1 MKVNDFRLS
10 GIWVEAFPVQ
20 LGRDDHGTLGAT
32 VRADKYAGLFNDLLT
47 SDAHPLVTLPWA
59 RVGGKKYPDYN
70 GYWNDYIIGGLRDH
84 GKADAGIKAWRSAV
98 PMRHKATLVRL
109 NRADRCFVEGWY
121 WPHGIALTVTLR
133 CSRSLGPKQ
142 LGVEVQDFLHGTLN
156 VTWPDGRTA
165 DTTLNGLVNDC
176 LDQLRNAAFGPVE
189 AGFRPQ
195 PMLVLTV
202 VDAKHEAAEAD
213 PAAAEK
219 TMMNAA
225 ISAVGGNPNAEIA
238 SERDV
243 YTFSRG
249 RLVWRPDRALSNG
262 GQVHTLGC
270 LHRNI
275 TMATTQVASLLRGAE
290 VLSALVKDGDQGLSA
305 RIEPYARMVGGTI
318 GRIYGGIETYRQ
330 ECLRSQ
336 IAAANA
342 KGSIDALRQALNLP
356 PLVDP
361 TPPKEA
367 AAAKKNEPA

>member
-10 GIWVEAFPVQ
+10 GIWVEAFPEQ
-20 LGRDDHGTLGAT
+20 LGTEDRGVLGST
-32 VRADKYAGLFNDLLT
+32 VRADRYAGLFNDLLT
-47 SDAHPLVTLPWA
+47 SDTHPLVTLPWA
-59 RVGGKKYPDYN
+59 RAGGKKYPDYN
-70 GYWNDYIIGGLRDH
+70 GYWNDYIIAGLRDH
-84 GKADAGIKAWRSAV
+84 GRADAGVKAFRSAV
-98 PMRHKATLVRL
+98 PMRHKATLARINGL
-109 NRADRCFVEGWY
+109 GRCFVEGWY
-121 WPHGIALTVTLR
+121 WPHGIALTVTFR

-142 LGVEVQDFLHGTLN
+142 FGVEVQDFLHGKLN

-176 LDQLRNAAFGPVE
+176 LDQLRNAAFGPIE
-189 AGFRPQ
+189 AGFRPP
-195 PMLVLTV
+195 PMFVLTV
-202 VDAKHEAAEAD
+202 VDAKRDAAEAD

-219 TMMNAA
+219 AMMNAA
-225 ISAVGGNPNAEIA
+225 ISAVGGNPDAKIA
-238 SERDV
+238 SDRNI

-249 RLVWRPDRALSNG
+249 RLIWRPDRALSNG

-290 VLSALVKDGDQGLSA
+290 VLSALVKDGQGLPA

-318 GRIYGGIETYRQ
+318 GRIYGGIETYHQ
-330 ECLRSQ
+330 GCLRSQ

-342 KGSIDALRQALNLP
+342 KGGIDALRQALNLP

-367 AAAKKNEPA
+367 SAEKKSEPA